1 MAVRADHKHGRP
13 RRHAPGRWLAAI
25 RMASRTPV
33 RLLASRGERA
43 EAAMGEA
50 QPSVSGVE
58 VPAAALETAEALA
71 LAVRQLAGV
80 IPFGTEPLELLV
92 ALEELAAEDGS

>member
-1 MAVRADHKHGRP
+1 
-13 RRHAPGRWLAAI
+13 
-25 RMASRTPV
+25 
-33 RLLASRGERA
+33 
-43 EAAMGEA
+43 MGEA

-80 IPFGTEPLELLV
+80 VPFGTEPLELLV